1 MHCKNYRAYT
11 MAEAMAAVKADLGPD
26 AIVLHTRTLTQGGF
40 LGIGRKT
47 VIEVTAARAEPT
59 RDEPRRGASER
70 NALGV
75 GSETD
80 GAGHRLSARTGA
92 ASRAYGSVSS
102 PGQQTRR
109 ESASEATGKA
119 DPSADASM
127 LDRDRTRL
135 LAQAMAVK
143 LERERE
149 MAPRTSAVN
158 AASANAAATSMAA
171 QRGLAGTNR
180 ASEARVPST
189 TEGTVGVRS
198 GVHAPLANG
207 SSPVQPQQAAPLSAT
222 MSATLSG
229 PLSAPGVAQRFV
241 LVPANAVQSRSAP
254 SPSPSAS
261 PSAAPIAAP
270 QPAERVSVAQRVV
283 PASGIS
289 VGGVPTGTPAS
300 SSVVESVAAPRL
312 PIASAAPAP
321 TTVARAQAPASEALS
336 PAAAAGLARAGV
348 EPIDLVD
355 MNRLVDEVL
364 RRPPIASRQA
374 GRSQRP
380 ERLEALYA
388 NLIAQEIGNDLAD
401 AITTDLH
408 ASLTPEELASDHAV
422 RSAAMQRI
430 AALLPSGG
438 GLEPVP
444 GAQGWRRDG
453 RALCVAFVGPTGVGK
468 TTTVAKIAASLKLR
482 HAARVGL
489 ITCDTYRIA
498 AVDQLRTYAEII
510 GLPLEVVL
518 SPGQMRQ
525 ARQRLNDLDVIL
537 IDTAG
542 RSQNDA
548 DRIGE
553 LAAMVKAAEPHE
565 THLVLASVASEK
577 VLLREAQAFATVGV
591 QRVVLTKLDE
601 AAGLGAVVRVLRQI
615 GRGVSYVT
623 TGQEVPQHLESA
635 RPSRLAELV
644 LSGGGGTISA

>member
-1 MHCKNYRAYT
+1 VHCKNYRAYT

-92 ASRAYGSVSS
+92 ASRAYGSVPS

-189 TEGTVGVRS
+189 TEGSVGVRS
-198 GVHAPLANG
+198 GVHAPHANG
-207 SSPVQPQQAAPLSAT
+207 SSPVQPQPAA
-222 MSATLSG
+222 

-254 SPSPSAS
+254 SASPSTAPSAS

-289 VGGVPTGTPAS
+289 VGGVPAGTPAS

-321 TTVARAQAPASEALS
+321 TSVARAQAPASEALS